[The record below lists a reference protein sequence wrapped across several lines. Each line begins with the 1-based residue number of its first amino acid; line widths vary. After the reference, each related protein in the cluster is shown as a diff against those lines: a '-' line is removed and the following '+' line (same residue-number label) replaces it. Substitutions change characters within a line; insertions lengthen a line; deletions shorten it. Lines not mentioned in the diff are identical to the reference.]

1 MITCK
6 CFVRSAIVKKV
17 TGKGGEEMKLYILTA
32 QYRMILEDRSDIEV
46 EEFIDIFTEYFDADA
61 WFASEIEVLRNTK
74 AMSESIKEITLILR
88 SVPMKGNVIEKQD
101 ATILRTVTI

>member
-1 MITCK
+1 MI
-6 CFVRSAIVKKV
+6 RA
-17 TGKGGEEMKLYILTA
+17 TGKGGEEMKLYTLTA

-61 WFASEIEVLRNTK
+61 WFASEFEVLRNTK

-88 SVPMKGNVIEKQD
+88 SVPMRGNVIEKQD
-101 ATILRTVTI
+101 ATVLRTVTI

>member
-1 MITCK
+1 
-6 CFVRSAIVKKV
+6 
-17 TGKGGEEMKLYILTA
+17 MKLYTLTA
-32 QYRMILEDRSDIEV
+32 QYRMVLEDRSDIEI

-74 AMSESIKEITLILR
+74 AMSKSIKEITLMLR

-101 ATILRTVTI
+101 ATILRTVTV